1 MSLDARWTVQGKKL
15 LEKTVHFADEQIKL
29 VKKLVHEGNIAR
41 LFGAST
47 TVRKLSP
54 VQASN
59 FSFTTFNIY
68 KLKAANTTQLFS
80 LCDKCITTSLIIL
93 RNRAIFTD
101 IELR

>member
-68 KLKAANTTQLFS
+68 KPEGCQHDAIISSDRCFP
-80 LCDKCITTSLIIL
+80 CVTSV
-93 RNRAIFTD
+93 
-101 IELR
+101 